1 MKDTQPPAVPK
12 VAHDVLQDSAMNQAL
27 DWLIV
32 LECADDGEKAAF
44 QAWLKADPAHAQAF
58 AKANAVWNGQ
68 PLIEAA
74 QTLNTPRAPSVIRR
88 IARHWKHLATAAVL
102 VLCVGG
108 YNNVPLRLQADH
120 LTVVGERQRL
130 QLEDGSKVLLNTN
143 SAFSSRMVNAQ
154 SSARLYQGEAYFEVP
169 ANLEFPLVLEAGPVR
184 VSVRDTAFA
193 VSYLNG
199 QAQVRVQRGD
209 VDLRMN
215 SVGTQMRLSA
225 GNSVSI
231 GPNGFGQPV
240 KLNPQTDLAWVQGR
254 LVFENCP
261 MGKVLDEVR
270 RYYPG
275 WIVNNNEQLASVAV
289 TGNYRLDQPL
299 DIVRSLAHI
308 TSSSLSEFPALV
320 ILN

>member
-1 MKDTQPPAVPK
+1 MTDPHQLPRPELAQ
-12 VAHDVLQDSAMNQAL
+12 DVLQDRAMDQAL
-27 DWLIV
+27 DWLII
-32 LECADDGEKAAF
+32 LECPTEAQKADFD
-44 QAWLKADPAHAQAF
+44 AWLNADPTHAHAF
-58 AKANAVWNGQ
+58 AKADAVWNGQ

-74 QTLNTPRAPSVIRR
+74 QTLQARRSPSLLRR
-88 IARHWKHLATAAVL
+88 MSRHWKHVATAAVL
-102 VLCVGG
+102 IITVGG

-143 SAFSSRMVNAQ
+143 SAFSSKVVNAQ
-154 SSARLYQGEAYFEVP
+154 SSARLYQGEAFFEIP
-169 ANLEFPLVLEAGPVR
+169 ANLERPLVLDAGPVR

-199 QAQVRVQRGD
+199 EAQVRVQRGD

-215 SVGTQMRLSA
+215 SIGTQMRLSA
-225 GNSVSI
+225 GSSVSI
-231 GPNGFGQPV
+231 GPQGFGQPV

-261 MGKVLDEVR
+261 LGKVLDEVR

-275 WIVNNNEQLASVAV
+275 WIVNNNHTLENVAV

-299 DIVRSLAHI
+299 DILRSLANI

>member
-1 MKDTQPPAVPK
+1 MTDTQKSAQ
-12 VAHDVLQDSAMNQAL
+12 DVLRDSAMDQAL
-27 DWLIV
+27 DWLIT
-32 LECADDGEKAAF
+32 LECASEEQKVAF
-44 QAWLKADPAHAQAF
+44 DAWLNAYPSHAQAF
-58 AKANAVWNGQ
+58 AEASAIWNGHSV
-68 PLIEAA
+68 LAA
-74 QTLNTPRAPSVIRR
+74 AHTLHTQQTPSRLKR
-88 IARHWKHLATAAVL
+88 ISRHWKHVAAAAVL
-102 VLCVGG
+102 VLTVGT
-108 YNNVPLRLQADH
+108 YSNVPMRLQADH
-120 LTVVGERQRL
+120 LTVIGERQRL
-130 QLEDGSKVLLNTN
+130 QLEDGSKVLLNTS
-143 SAFSSRMVNAQ
+143 SAFSSKVVDAQ

-169 ANLEFPLVLEAGPVR
+169 ANLEFPLVLDAGPVR
-184 VSVRDTAFA
+184 VSVRDTDFA

-199 QAQVRVQRGD
+199 EAQVRVQRGD
-209 VDLRMN
+209 VDLRV
-215 SVGTQMRLSA
+215 SSAGTQMRLSA

-231 GPNGFGQPV
+231 GPNGFSKTV

-275 WIVNNNEQLASVAV
+275 WIVNNNEQLANVAV

-308 TSSSLSEFPALV
+308 TSSSISEFPALV

>member
-1 MKDTQPPAVPK
+1 MTDTHKSAQ
-12 VAHDVLQDSAMNQAL
+12 DVLQDSAMDQAL
-27 DWLIV
+27 DWLIT
-32 LECADDGEKAAF
+32 LECANAEQKCAF
-44 QAWLKADPAHAQAF
+44 NDWLNADPAHALAF
-58 AKANAVWNGQ
+58 AKANAIWNGQ
-68 PLIEAA
+68 PLLDAA
-74 QTLNTPRAPSVIRR
+74 KTLQTRRTPGLLRRASWY
-88 IARHWKHLATAAVL
+88 WKHVATAAVL
-102 VLCVGG
+102 IITVGG
-108 YNNVPLRLQADH
+108 YSNVPLRLQADH

-143 SAFSSRMVNAQ
+143 SAFSSQVVNAQ
-154 SSARLYQGEAYFEVP
+154 GNARLYQGEAFFEVP
-169 ANLEFPLVLEAGPVR
+169 ANLEFPLLLEAGPVR
-184 VSVRDTAFA
+184 ASVRDSAFA

-199 QAQVRVQRGD
+199 EAHVRVQRGD
-209 VDLRMN
+209 VELRVK
-215 SVGTQMRLSA
+215 SAGTQMRLSA

-240 KLNPQTDLAWVQGR
+240 TLNPQTDLAWVQGR

-275 WIVNNNEQLASVAV
+275 WIVNNNDKLANVAV

-308 TSSSLSEFPALV
+308 TSSNLAEFPALV

>member
-12 VAHDVLQDSAMNQAL
+12 VAQDVLQDSAMDQAL

-32 LECADDGEKAAF
+32 LECADDCEKAAF

-275 WIVNNNEQLASVAV
+275 WIVSNNDKLASIAV

-299 DIVRSLAHI
+299 DILRSLAHI
-308 TSSSLSEFPALV
+308 TSSNISEFPALV

>member
-1 MKDTQPPAVPK
+1 MTNTHTSAQ
-12 VAHDVLQDSAMNQAL
+12 DVLQDSAMDQAL
-27 DWLIV
+27 DWLIT
-32 LECADDGEKAAF
+32 LECANEEQQRAF
-44 QAWLKADPAHAQAF
+44 NAWLNADPAHALAF
-58 AKANAVWNGQ
+58 AKANAVWNGE
-68 PLIEAA
+68 PVLAA
-74 QTLNTPRAPSVIRR
+74 AHALQTRRAPHLLRR
-88 IARHWKHLATAAVL
+88 LARHWKHLATAAVL
-102 VLCVGG
+102 VLTVGA
-108 YNNVPLRLQADH
+108 YSNVPMRLQADH
-120 LTVVGERQRL
+120 LTVVGERQHL

-143 SAFSSRMVNAQ
+143 SAFSSHLVNAQ
-154 SSARLYQGEAYFEVP
+154 GTARLYQGEAFFEVP
-169 ANLEFPLVLEAGPVR
+169 ANLELPLQLDAGPVR
-184 VSVRDTAFA
+184 ASVRDTAFA

-199 QAQVRVQRGD
+199 EAQVRVQRGD
-209 VDLRMN
+209 VELRVK
-215 SVGTQMRLSA
+215 SAGAQMRLSA

-275 WIVNNNEQLASVAV
+275 WIINNNETLANVAV

-308 TSSSLSEFPALV
+308 TSSNLSEFPALV

>member
-1 MKDTQPPAVPK
+1 MTDTHTSAQ
-12 VAHDVLQDSAMNQAL
+12 DVLQDSAMDQAL
-27 DWLIV
+27 DWLIT
-32 LECADDGEKAAF
+32 LECANEEQQRAF
-44 QAWLKADPAHAQAF
+44 NAWLNADPAHALAF
-58 AKANAVWNGQ
+58 AKANAVWNGE
-68 PLIEAA
+68 PVLAA
-74 QTLNTPRAPSVIRR
+74 AHALQTRRAPRLLRR
-88 IARHWKHLATAAVL
+88 FAHHWKHLATAAVL
-102 VLCVGG
+102 VLTVGA
-108 YNNVPLRLQADH
+108 YSNVPMRLQADH
-120 LTVVGERQRL
+120 LTVVGERQHL

-143 SAFSSRMVNAQ
+143 SAFSSHLVNAQ
-154 SSARLYQGEAYFEVP
+154 GTARLYQGEAFFEVP
-169 ANLEFPLVLEAGPVR
+169 ANLELPLQLDAGPVR
-184 VSVRDTAFA
+184 ASVRDTAFA

-199 QAQVRVQRGD
+199 EAQVRVQRGD
-209 VDLRMN
+209 VELRVK
-215 SVGTQMRLSA
+215 SAGAQMRLSA

-275 WIVNNNEQLASVAV
+275 WIINNNETLANVAV

-308 TSSSLSEFPALV
+308 TSSNLSEFPALV